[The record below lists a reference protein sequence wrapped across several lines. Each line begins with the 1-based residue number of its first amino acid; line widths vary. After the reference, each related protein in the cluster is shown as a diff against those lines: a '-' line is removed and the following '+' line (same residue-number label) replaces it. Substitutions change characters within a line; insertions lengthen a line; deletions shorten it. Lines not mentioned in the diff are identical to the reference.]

1 MIELKL
7 NRVKINKLQTGF
19 VLVAALWLLAIL
31 TIAASFFALWTQNV
45 VTIIQSRQNDIQGEI
60 DILSTK
66 ANLMYLLSTQRFTI
80 AGLTIP
86 DALPDFIASDNIWDN
101 EPTVLPV
108 GKEIRLD
115 DTVYHGYGNAFFALQ
130 DEGGLINLN
139 LANNPVLSRLLE
151 ELGIQYKLH
160 AGLIDKLKDY
170 LDRDDLHR
178 INGAEAYH
186 YEKQGL
192 PPPTNR
198 YLYYQ
203 TEVQNI
209 LDWSKHEVLWQ
220 NQQFKQL
227 THIWLAARPNINTAP
242 ELVLRAAYNIT
253 AESAKRII
261 QVRKT
266 SPFHILRNVI
276 ELIQE
281 PLDLDPE
288 EFNFF
293 PSHFF
298 RLTLWYKGAKRM
310 QQHYIMLTLLAA
322 KTRPWETQY
331 RMEFKLLPLYSK
343 TTPDYVQTAIFET
356 ALFSETQ

>member
-86 DALPDFIASDNIWDN
+86 DALPDFIVSDNIWDN

-151 ELGIQYKLH
+151 ELGI
-160 AGLIDKLKDY
+160 
-170 LDRDDLHR
+170 
-178 INGAEAYH
+178 
-186 YEKQGL
+186 
-192 PPPTNR
+192 
-198 YLYYQ
+198 
-203 TEVQNI
+203 
-209 LDWSKHEVLWQ
+209 S
-220 NQQFKQL
+220 
-227 THIWLAARPNINTAP
+227 
-242 ELVLRAAYNIT
+242 
-253 AESAKRII
+253 
-261 QVRKT
+261 
-266 SPFHILRNVI
+266 
-276 ELIQE
+276 
-281 PLDLDPE
+281 
-288 EFNFF
+288 
-293 PSHFF
+293 
-298 RLTLWYKGAKRM
+298 
-310 QQHYIMLTLLAA
+310 
-322 KTRPWETQY
+322 
-331 RMEFKLLPLYSK
+331 
-343 TTPDYVQTAIFET
+343 
-356 ALFSETQ
+356 